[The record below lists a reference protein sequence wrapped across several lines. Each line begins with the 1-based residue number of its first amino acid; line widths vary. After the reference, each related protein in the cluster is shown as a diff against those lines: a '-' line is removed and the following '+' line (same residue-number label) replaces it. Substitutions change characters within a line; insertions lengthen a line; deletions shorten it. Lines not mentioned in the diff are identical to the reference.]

1 MLDRSMM
8 KNKLNVLSLFSGCG
22 GMDLGFEGGFE
33 VLKKS
38 INLKMNTHWNVKHG
52 SRTEWVLLPKT
63 KFNTIFANDI
73 NKDARNAWQKYFVKK
88 DINPEV
94 YHLESIVD
102 VVKNN
107 KENNSVLPFD
117 VAIDVV
123 TGGFPCQDFSVSGKR
138 KGFNSHKS
146 HDGKILESGIASVEN
161 RGQLYMW
168 MKEII
173 SIVKPK
179 LFIAE
184 NVKGLLSLSDVKQ
197 IIENDFRAITDEGY
211 FVVEAKVLHAA
222 DYGVPQSRERIFF
235 FGFKKSAL
243 KSEAM
248 KELSRTTISAEYNPF
263 PSRTH
268 EYTQANLL
276 NFAVDLVEP
285 VTTKDC
291 FVDLKEP
298 KDSDDLAQQNYSK
311 AKFMGKHCQG
321 QSEINLNG
329 IAPTIRA
336 EHHGNIEYR
345 RLSIE
350 NGGKNIDKIES
361 GLEER
366 RLTVRECARIQT
378 FPDDYEFVFKSPEK
392 GGSLSTSAAYKL
404 IGNAVPP
411 LLAFHIAKN
420 IEDKWDKY
428 FI

>member
-1 MLDRSMM
+1 M
-8 KNKLNVLSLFSGCG
+8 KNNLNVISLFSGCG
-22 GMDLGFEGGFE
+22 GMDLGFEGDFE

-38 INLKMNTHWNVKHG
+38 VNPLKNPHWDI
-52 SRTEWVLLPKT
+52 SETTRAEWVSLPKT
-63 KFNTIFANDI
+63 RFHTVFANDI
-73 NKDARNAWQKYFVKK
+73 LKEARTAWQSYFSKK
-88 DINPEV
+88 GLDKNI

-102 VVKNN
+102 VVKNH
-107 KENNSVLPFD
+107 KIGGSILPLD
-117 VAIDVV
+117 LEIDVV

-138 KGFNSHKS
+138 KGFNSHKG
-146 HDGKILESGIASVEN
+146 HDGKIISDEIASVEN

-168 MKEII
+168 LREIV
-173 SIVKPK
+173 SIAKPK

-184 NVKGLLSLSDVKQ
+184 NVKGLVSLNDVKQ
-197 IIENDFRAITDEGY
+197 IIEKDFRAIADEGY
-211 FVVEAKVLHAA
+211 IVVEGKVLHAA
-222 DYGVPQSRERIFF
+222 DFGIPQSRERVFF

-243 KSEAM
+243 KEDAI
-248 KELSRTTISAEYNPF
+248 KELSKTNISSEYDPF

-268 EYTQANLL
+268 EYTELNLL
-276 NFAVDLVEP
+276 DFSTNLLPP
-285 VTTKDC
+285 VTVKDC
-291 FVDLKEP
+291 FVDLDEP
-298 KDSDDLAQQNYSK
+298 DVALDLAQQSYSK

-321 QSEINLNG
+321 QSEVNLNG

-350 NGGKNIDKIES
+350 NGGKNIDELGA
-361 GLEER
+361 GLEQR

-378 FPDDYEFVFKSPEK
+378 FPDDYDFVFKSKEK
-392 GGSLSTSAAYKL
+392 GQSLSASAAYKV

-420 IEDKWDKY
+420 LEDKWDKY